1 MNDGTEHL
9 TAVAS
14 FERLAV
20 ALVLGFVIG
29 LEREWRQGMAGL
41 HTVTLVAVGAALFT
55 MLPVLLGMT
64 GDPTRVAAQVVTGIG
79 FLAGGVILRE
89 GLTLRGLIT
98 AATLWATAAIGV
110 LAGSGFFEVAAVGTI
125 VIVGINLLFRPIA
138 DAMARRAA
146 IQASRKKTE
155 VRATTF
161 TLDIACAP
169 SAGDRIREVVFDSV
183 DRSTLSLRSLRTTM
197 PTHDIVNVTLK
208 FRQPGFERN
217 SIEKLIKSISSIDDV
232 TSVTWEAVE
241 EPV

>member
-1 MNDGTEHL
+1 MNVGAEHL
-9 TAVAS
+9 PAVAS
-14 FERLAV
+14 FERLAI

-29 LEREWRQGMAGL
+29 VEREWRQGMAGL

-55 MLPVLLGMT
+55 MLPVLLGMP
-64 GDPTRVAAQVVTGIG
+64 GDPTRVAAQVVSGIG

-110 LAGSGFFEVAAVGTI
+110 LAGNGFFEEATVGTV
-125 VIVGINLLFRPIA
+125 VIVGVNLLFQPMA
-138 DAMARRAA
+138 EAMARRAVIRA
-146 IQASRKKTE
+146 ARKKTE
-155 VRATTF
+155 VRTTSF
-161 TLDIACAP
+161 TLNITCAV
-169 SAGDRIREVVFDSV
+169 SAADRVREVVLETV

-197 PTHDIVNVTLK
+197 PARGVDSVTLQLT
-208 FRQPGFERN
+208 QPGFDR
-217 SIEKLIKSISSIDDV
+217 KLIEQLTTTIADVDEV